1 VSFRDL
7 EGNAETAY
15 KDVYISS
22 PPSDY
27 TDPKGTIS
35 GPAFAVAGEPATFSV
50 NATDSGSGID
60 PGSFRWTRDFVGAGV
75 TGSTVSL
82 TFPKAGTDTVS
93 VRFADRAGNESSASV
108 VVPVAPKPADRP
120 KPVAVDTPKPT
131 IRKAKGGKYV
141 IPIKGGYKLPK
152 GVAPRLGCTGE
163 VLFTMKKVKT
173 LISARSTKLDA
184 GCRYAKRFRV
194 ASGKVGAAKTVAITI
209 RFAGNAWLA
218 PVKRTYQ
225 VPVPKR

>member
-1 VSFRDL
+1 V
-7 EGNAETAY
+7 
-15 KDVYISS
+15 
-22 PPSDY
+22 
-27 TDPKGTIS
+27 
-35 GPAFAVAGEPATFSV
+35 
-50 NATDSGSGID
+50 ID
-60 PGSFRWTRDFVGAGV
+60 A
-75 TGSTVSL
+75 
-82 TFPKAGTDTVS
+82 
-93 VRFADRAGNESSASV
+93 
-108 VVPVAPKPADRP
+108 
-120 KPVAVDTPKPT
+120 
-131 IRKAKGGKYV
+131 GGKYV